1 MLDKLTAIIREYM
14 DDNSIEITE
23 NTIFI
28 ADLGL
33 SSFDLVQLASI
44 VEDELDTEIPDRMIK
59 NFKTIGDVISFLD
72 NQ

>member
-14 DDNSIEITE
+14 DDNSIEVTE
-23 NTIFI
+23 KTILI

-44 VEDELDTEIPDRMIK
+44 VEDELDVEIPDRMIK
-59 NFKTIGDVISFLD
+59 TFKTVGDVIAFLD
-72 NQ
+72 KQ